1 MPPAKIPMPLSIPP
15 KPPEVFL
22 FVEVWGFDGDCAG
35 FVVEFFCVEFFG
47 AEGFGDDGLEVDGRD
62 GDERKEPPFAAYATD
77 GFTAAVSTV
86 PINTNAVNT
95 AHKKAL
101 NFFKV
106 IKGHSSESFF
116 MSSGKA

>member
-1 MPPAKIPMPLSIPP
+1 MPPAKIPMPRSISP

-47 AEGFGDDGLEVDGRD
+47 ADGLGDDGLEVDGRD

-77 GFTAAVSTV
+77 
-86 PINTNAVNT
+86 
-95 AHKKAL
+95 
-101 NFFKV
+101 
-106 IKGHSSESFF
+106 
-116 MSSGKA
+116 